1 MISRNSFKG
10 YQGSKGGHIDPIIRG
25 IPLAGTGNIYLSTVV
40 QKLTYEQLLAQ
51 RLREEEALAVRRHPV
66 VGVLED
72 IRSLYNVGSCFR
84 TADAMLL
91 ERLVLTGYTP
101 TPPRKEISKTAL
113 GAERSVPWKGV
124 PDPSAAIAMLREE
137 GYAIYALELAEGAF
151 PLDELEHLPVG
162 TTPIALVVGNEI
174 GGVRAETLAQCDG
187 ALAIPMF
194 GVKHSL
200 NVAVAFGI
208 AAWELVRRAGRE

>member
-1 MISRNSFKG
+1 M
-10 YQGSKGGHIDPIIRG
+10 H
-25 IPLAGTGNIYLSTVV
+25 
-40 QKLTYEQLLAQ
+40 KLTYEEILEN
-51 RLREEEALAVRRHPV
+51 RLPEKDALQIDRHPV
-66 VGVLED
+66 IGVLED

-113 GAERSVPWKGV
+113 GADRFVPWQGI
-124 PDPSAAIAMLREE
+124 PDPSDVVTALKEE
-137 GYAIYALELAEGAF
+137 GCALYALELTDRAVAVDQLEQLDPFPERLAF
-151 PLDELEHLPVG
+151 
-162 TTPIALVVGNEI
+162 IAGNEI
-174 GGVRAETLAQCDG
+174 GGVRTETLAQCDG
-187 ALAIPMF
+187 SIYIPMS

-208 AAWELVRRAGRE
+208 AAWELVKARGRTSG